1 MIQSKGKTYLKNAAL
16 LTSSGLVLRVLGMVF
31 RVYIAASLGSEGMGL
46 YQLIL
51 SVYTVFVSLASA
63 GINVAST
70 RLAAQSLARGR
81 GMAPTLWG
89 LVTAA
94 AGLGTLAMVGQFALC
109 GPLSRFLLHD
119 ARAEL
124 GLKML
129 APSLP
134 FVAVAGALR
143 GCFLAR
149 RRVEPNVVAQLLE
162 QLIRMVVSLALLR
175 RYASWG
181 AGYGCAAVLMGN
193 TVSEAISCLIVALF
207 ARGEPAF
214 RRRSDDPAR
223 GYSRRE
229 LAAIVLPVGG
239 SRILSSGLQAME
251 STLIPLCLALYL
263 GERGLAVSQ
272 YGALK
277 GMAIPLIFFPF
288 SVLAALSSLLMP
300 EITRAYTRKDREG
313 CGRLIDAMMRAT
325 GLFSALAGAALVLFG
340 QELAQLLYGDPQV
353 GEYVRVLGAI
363 APFMYLES
371 MVDGVLK
378 GLGEQMATFR
388 YSVVDSC
395 LRIAGI
401 LLLVPRFGIWGFLG
415 VMVCSNL
422 LTCLLNT
429 RRMLQ
434 RSAIQANWGGW
445 IGLPLCFA
453 AGGAGAALGVS
464 RLGWQGWPGLIA
476 QAAALCVGFCL
487 PMAVLWQKNKA
498 AFALLAKRPR
508 HTSEN

>member
-1 MIQSKGKTYLKNAAL
+1 MMQGRGKTYLKNAAL
-16 LTSSGLVLRVLGMVF
+16 LTASGLVLRVLGMVF
-31 RVYIAASLGSEGMGL
+31 RVFIASSLGSEGMGL

-94 AGLGTLAMVGQFALC
+94 AGLGTLAMLGQFALC
-109 GPLSRFLLHD
+109 APLAHYLLHD

-124 GLKML
+124 GLRML

-134 FVAVAGALR
+134 FVAVSGALR

-149 RRVEPNVVAQLLE
+149 RRVEPNVLAQMLE
-162 QLIRMVVSLALLR
+162 QVVRMGISLALLQ
-175 RYASWG
+175 RYAAWG
-181 AGYGCAAVLMGN
+181 AGYGCAAVLLGN
-193 TVSEAISCLIVALF
+193 TASEAVSCLIMAMF
-207 ARGEPAF
+207 AKGEPAF

-223 GYSRRE
+223 GYTRRE
-229 LAAIVLPVGG
+229 LAAILLPVGG
-239 SRILSSGLQAME
+239 SRILSSALQALE
-251 STLIPLCLALYL
+251 STMIPLCLAVYL
-263 GERGLAVSQ
+263 GERGEAVAQ

-300 EITRAYTRKDREG
+300 EITRAYTRKDQAG
-313 CGRLIDAMMRAT
+313 CSRLIDAMMRAT
-325 GLFSALAGAALVLFG
+325 GLFSALAGVALMMFG
-340 QELAQLLYGDPQV
+340 RELAVLLYGDAQV
-353 GEYVRVLGAI
+353 GDYVRILGAI

-388 YSVVDSC
+388 YSVLDSC
-395 LRIAGI
+395 LRIGGI
-401 LLLVPRFGIWGFLG
+401 LLLVPRFGIYGFLG
-415 VMVCSNL
+415 VMVLSNL

-429 RRMLQ
+429 RRMLC
-434 RSAIQANWGGW
+434 RSAMRANWGAW
-445 IGLPLCFA
+445 IGLPLLFA
-453 AGGAGAALGVS
+453 ATGAGAALWVS
-464 RLGWQGWPGLIA
+464 RLGWQGWPGLLL
-476 QAAALCVGFCL
+476 QGAALCAGFCL
-487 PMAVLWQKNKA
+487 PLGLLWQKNRA
-498 AFALLAKRPR
+498 AFVLLTKRPR
-508 HTSEN
+508 KAS